1 MAGRGKGYERTDSE
15 GIIRQDCGYMTE
27 RIGQEQDFS
36 SSGLQSYYMIMMM
49 IPLLVGVVVT
59 ELRLGEGSAK

>member
-15 GIIRQDCGYMTE
+15 GVIRQGCRYMTE
-27 RIGQEQDFS
+27 RIGQEQDFA

-49 IPLLVGVVVT
+49 IPLLVGAVVT
-59 ELRLGEGSAK
+59 ELRLGVGLTK